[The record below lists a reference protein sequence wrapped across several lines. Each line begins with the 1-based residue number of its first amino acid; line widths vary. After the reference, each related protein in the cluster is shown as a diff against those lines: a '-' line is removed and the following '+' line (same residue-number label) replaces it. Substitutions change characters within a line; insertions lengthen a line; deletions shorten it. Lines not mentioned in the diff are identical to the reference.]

1 MAVKDRKFWF
11 ALATMIGTI
20 VGVGIFGIPFALARS
35 GFFVGV
41 FYSIFIGLLVLFVH
55 LAYLETILRTNE
67 PHRLVGYV
75 AKYLG
80 QRAKKLATL
89 IVLVEYYGSLLV
101 YVIIGG
107 EFLGLIFS
115 RWLDLPE
122 MFWSLLFFAF
132 GAAAIFLGLKT
143 VAKSEF
149 FMTGLLLFVMGVLV
163 FKGGNGVALENLLTF
178 DVSKFFL
185 PYGVILFS
193 LAGSVAVP
201 EARQIMTGEERKI
214 KKAVAWGTI
223 IPIIIYLAFA
233 WIVVGV
239 SGSQTSEEAI
249 KGLISFLG
257 SEVILIG
264 SVFGILAIFTSFIV
278 LGLNLKKVYQF
289 DWRLKKNLSF
299 LLACVVP
306 LCLFLAGLKNFILII
321 GFLGAVAG
329 GLDSI
334 LTILIF
340 LRAKKQGDRRPE
352 FSLKWGRLW
361 AFSAI
366 LLFSLGIIYQFIY
379 WAG

>member
-1 MAVKDRKFWF
+1 MKDHKFLF
-11 ALATMIGTI
+11 ALATMVGTI
-20 VGVGIFGIPFALARS
+20 VGVGIFGIPFALAQA
-35 GFFVGV
+35 GFLTGV
-41 FYSIFIGLLVLFVH
+41 FYLVFIGLLVLFVH
-55 LAYLETILRTNE
+55 LAYLEIILRTNE
-67 PHRLVGYV
+67 SHRLVGYA

-80 QRAKKLATL
+80 RGSKKITTL
-89 IVLVEYYGSLLV
+89 IVLIEYYGSLLA
-101 YVIIGG
+101 YVVIGG

-115 RWLDLPE
+115 RWLNLPGI
-122 MFWSLLFFAF
+122 FWSLLFFAF
-132 GAAAIFLGLKT
+132 GAAAIFWGLKT

-149 FMTGLLLFVMGVLV
+149 FMTGLLLFVMAVLV
-163 FKGGNGVALENLLTF
+163 FKGGSGVALENLLTF
-178 DVSKFFL
+178 DASKFFL

-201 EARQIMTGEERKI
+201 SVRQIMIGEERKI
-214 KKAVAWGTI
+214 KKVVIWGTI
-223 IPIIIYLAFA
+223 IPAIVYLAFA

-239 SGSQTSEEAI
+239 SGAKTSEEAI
-249 KGLISFLG
+249 KGLIPFLG
-257 SEVILIG
+257 PEVILIG

-278 LGLNLKKVYQF
+278 MGLNLKQVYQL

-306 LCLFLAGLKNFILII
+306 LVLFLAGLKNFILII

-340 LRAKKQGDRRPE
+340 LRAKKEGDRRPE
-352 FSLKWGRLW
+352 FSIKWGRLW
-361 AFSAI
+361 ASLAI
-366 LLFSLGIIYQFIY
+366 LLFSLGIIYQFVY